1 MSLKENFKYKDRL
14 IKGIS
19 PEGFFKISVIKTTD
33 LVQSAKERHNLSL
46 LNTVLLGR
54 TLTASMLL
62 AAELKGEERIRI
74 QLNGNGPV
82 SMIRTEANRAG
93 EVRGYVK
100 NPHAELGHEAR
111 SIGDGIG
118 LGLLTISKIL
128 YNESSPRTS
137 TIQIVEG
144 DINSDL
150 AHYLAQSEQ
159 VPSAVILDVQLD
171 EDTSVR
177 QAGGLL
183 VQRLPG
189 ADESVI
195 IRLQEMLKVFPPIS
209 ELLDK
214 GHYINE
220 IMEMA
225 TDPYKV
231 RELDRQPVHFFC
243 RCNRE
248 KFINA
253 LSMLSYTDLKEMEGE
268 TQEMICHYCN
278 NRITVKS
285 DEIDELV
292 VHAHAKMN

>member
-1 MSLKENFKYKDRL
+1 MSLKEKFIYKDRL
-14 IKGIS
+14 IRGIS

-74 QLNGNGPV
+74 QLNGSGPV
-82 SMIRTEANRAG
+82 SMIRAEANRTG

-100 NPHAELGHEAR
+100 NPHAELGYESQ
-111 SIGDGIG
+111 SIGEGIGIG
-118 LGLLTISKIL
+118 LLTVSKIL

-137 TIQIVEG
+137 TIQIVKG
-144 DINSDL
+144 DINSDM

-159 VPSAVILDVQLD
+159 IPSAVILDVELND
-171 EDTSVR
+171 DKSVK

-183 VQRLPG
+183 LQRLPG
-189 ADESVI
+189 ADEKVI
-195 IRLQEMLKVFPPIS
+195 TRLQEKLKAFPSIS
-209 ELLDK
+209 GLLKK
-214 GHYINE
+214 GHYIDE
-220 IMEMA
+220 IMTMA
-225 TDPYKV
+225 TDPFTV
-231 RELDRQPVHFFC
+231 RELNRQPVHFFC

-253 LSMLSYTDLKEMEGE
+253 LSMLSYADLKEMEGE
-268 TQEMICHYCN
+268 TQEMVCHYCN
-278 NRITVKS
+278 NRIMVER

>member
-1 MSLKENFKYKDRL
+1 MSLKKTFTYKDRL
-14 IKGIS
+14 IRGIS
-19 PEGFFKISVIKTTD
+19 PEGYFKISVLKTTD

-62 AAELKGEERIRI
+62 AAELKGEERIRV
-74 QLNGNGPV
+74 QLTGSGPV
-82 SMIRTEANRAG
+82 SMIQTEANRAG

-100 NPHAELGHEAR
+100 NPHAELDYAAK

-118 LGLLTISKIL
+118 IGLLTVSKIL

-144 DINSDL
+144 DINSDI

-159 VPSAVILDVQLD
+159 IPSAVILDVQLND
-171 EDTSVR
+171 DQSVR

-183 VQRLPG
+183 LQRLPG
-189 ADESVI
+189 ADENVI
-195 IRLQEMLKVFPPIS
+195 TTLQNKLKAFPSIS
-209 ELLDK
+209 DLLAK
-214 GHYINE
+214 GHYIDE
-220 IMEMA
+220 IMTMA
-225 TDPYKV
+225 TDPFEV
-231 RELDRQPVHFFC
+231 RELNRQPVHFFC
-243 RCNRE
+243 RCNR
-248 KFINA
+248 KRFISA
-253 LSMLSYTDLKEMEGE
+253 LSMLSYSDLKEMEGE
-268 TQEMICHYCN
+268 TQEMVCHYCN
-278 NRITVKS
+278 NRIMVES